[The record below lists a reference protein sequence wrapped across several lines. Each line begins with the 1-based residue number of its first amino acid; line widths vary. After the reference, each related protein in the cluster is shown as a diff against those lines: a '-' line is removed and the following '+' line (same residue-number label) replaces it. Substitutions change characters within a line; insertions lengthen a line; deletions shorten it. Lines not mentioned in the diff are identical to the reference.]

1 MKIIMIAPKTST
13 FINFRGDLMQAIS
26 QKGNEIVAICPEA
39 GYEEVLQ
46 NLGARF
52 ELISLKKNS
61 TTIFDNI
68 NYLNNLTKIIK
79 KEKPDRIFAYTIKP
93 VIFGS
98 IAAKRAKVT
107 EMYSMITGLGY
118 VYAVNS
124 FKTKILRIICGI
136 GYKIAFKCN
145 KKVIFQNKD
154 DIDEFV
160 RRKYLKR
167 EKCELVDGS
176 GVNMERFKRNDLPKE
191 NTFLMVSRI
200 LKQKGVREYFEAAKI
215 VKQKYPETQF
225 LYVGAED
232 KTQLALN
239 LEEVKE
245 EFIDTG
251 IINYCGESND
261 VPSYLAKCSVFV
273 LPSYYREG
281 IPRTLLEALAMGRPI
296 ITTDSIG
303 CRETVRNGQNGFL
316 IPIKDVQ
323 ALANKM
329 IYMIEH
335 REELE
340 KMADAS
346 YKYCKERFD
355 VNIINKRM
363 LEIMKIERKEEIK
376 L

>member
-1 MKIIMIAPKTST
+1 MKIVVISPKTST
-13 FINFRGDLMQAIS
+13 FINFRGDLMKAIS
-26 QKGNEIVAICPEA
+26 QKGNEVVAICPE
-39 GYEEVLQ
+39 GGFEDILKELGVRCVLVP
-46 NLGARF
+46 
-52 ELISLKKNS
+52 LKKTS
-61 TTIFDNI
+61 TTILDNLA
-68 NYLNNLTKIIK
+68 YLNNLIKIIK
-79 KEKPDRIFAYTIKP
+79 EEKPDKIFAYTIKP

-98 IAAKRAKVT
+98 IAAKIAKAN

-118 VYAVNS
+118 VYAVET

-136 GYKIAFKCN
+136 GYKIAFKFN

-160 RRKYLKR
+160 NRKYLKR

-176 GVNMERFKRNDLPKE
+176 GVNMERFKRNELPSE
-191 NTFLMVSRI
+191 NIFLMVSRI

-215 VKQKYPETQF
+215 VKQKYPKTEF

-239 LEEVKE
+239 LDEVRE
-245 EFIDTG
+245 EFLDTG

-261 VPSYLAKCSVFV
+261 VPSYIAKSSTFV

-281 IPRTLLEALAMGRPI
+281 VPRTLLEALAMGRPI
-296 ITTDSIG
+296 LTTDTVG
-303 CRETVRNGQNGFL
+303 CRETVKEGKNGFFV
-316 IPIKDVQ
+316 PIKNPEV
-323 ALANKM
+323 LAEKM

-335 REELE
+335 REKLKQMSEE
-340 KMADAS
+340 S
-346 YKYCKERFD
+346 YQYCKERFD

-363 LEIMKIERKEEIK
+363 LEIMEI
-376 L
+376 

>member
-1 MKIIMIAPKTST
+1 MKIVMIAPKTST
-13 FINFRGDLMQAIS
+13 FINFRGDLMKAIS
-26 QKGNEIVAICPEA
+26 EKGNEIIAICPEA
-39 GYEEVLQ
+39 GFEEILQ
-46 NLGARF
+46 NLGARC

-61 TTIFDNI
+61 TTILDNI
-68 NYLNNLTKIIK
+68 SYLNNLTKIIK
-79 KEKPDRIFAYTIKP
+79 REKPDKVFAYTIKP

-124 FKTKILRIICGI
+124 FKTKILQIICGI
-136 GYKIAFKCN
+136 GYKIAFKFN

-154 DIDEFV
+154 DIEEFV
-160 RRKYLKR
+160 HRKYLKR

-176 GVNMERFKRNDLPKE
+176 GVNMERFKRNELPKE

-215 VKQKYPETQF
+215 VKEKYPDTQF

-239 LEEVKE
+239 LDEVKE

-251 IINYCGESND
+251 IVNYCGESND
-261 VPSYLAKCSVFV
+261 VPSYIVKSAVFV

-281 IPRTLLEALAMGRPI
+281 VPRTLLEALAMGRPI

-303 CRETVRNGQNGFL
+303 CKETVKDGQNGFL
-316 IPIKDVQ
+316 VPIKDIQ
-323 ALANKM
+323 SLADKM

-335 REELE
+335 RDELE
-340 KMADAS
+340 KMSDAS
-346 YKYCKERFD
+346 YEYCKERFD

-363 LEIMKIERKEEIK
+363 LEIMEI
-376 L
+376 